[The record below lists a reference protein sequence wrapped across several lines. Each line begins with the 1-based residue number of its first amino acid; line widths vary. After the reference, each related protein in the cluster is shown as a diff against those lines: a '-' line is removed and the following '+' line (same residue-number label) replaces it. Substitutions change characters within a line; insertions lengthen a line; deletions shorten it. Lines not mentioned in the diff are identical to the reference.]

1 VWFALLRDYSRLSFR
16 RFDAF
21 ARRLGA
27 ISQAVTN
34 KNSTFSLG
42 GMIMNGS
49 AKQML
54 AYSLTLM
61 LLSPA
66 SPAFA
71 QTSATA
77 SGDDAIYCRAPE
89 QRTDSR
95 MMGPKVCMPLGK
107 WKELRAKGLDVSADG
122 QSYQQI
128 QNGAGA
134 GSMGTSY
141 GLSPQQ

>member
-1 VWFALLRDYSRLSFR
+1 MGS
-16 RFDAF
+16 
-21 ARRLGA
+21 
-27 ISQAVTN
+27 
-34 KNSTFSLG
+34 ST
-42 GMIMNGS
+42 
-49 AKQML
+49 KQYL
-54 AYSLTLM
+54 AYSLAMM
-61 LLSPA
+61 LLSLPSLA
-66 SPAFA
+66 LAQA
-71 QTSATA
+71 QTGATSTSASA

-128 QNGAGA
+128 QNGAAA

>member
-1 VWFALLRDYSRLSFR
+1 
-16 RFDAF
+16 
-21 ARRLGA
+21 
-27 ISQAVTN
+27 
-34 KNSTFSLG
+34 
-42 GMIMNGS
+42 MNCGT
-49 AKQML
+49 KQL
-54 AYSLTLM
+54 FAYSLAMM
-61 LLSPA
+61 LLSLPSSAPA
-66 SPAFA
+66 QA
-71 QTSATA
+71 QTSATPAA

-95 MMGPKVCMPLGK
+95 MMGPRVCMPLGK
-107 WKELRAKGLDVSADG
+107 WKELRSKGLDVSADG